1 MRSYIEKGFSLDGVH
16 SYRDIGVI
24 IPTPPQIYYPAKEKN
39 KEKLIGTNTMYDVS
53 KLMSGVQPY
62 SERRIKILINIIDHS
77 NLTVE
82 ATQRIADTVY
92 NWLYEP
98 AGKRRID
105 LDIEPHYYFMGEV
118 EDSNDFET
126 DLLEVGE
133 AEVFF
138 VCYPFRIGRELVS
151 DDVFRDFDLVN
162 GIRQTTTVSLPPIDQ
177 LLPFNELSVGS
188 RFNIGGWSQKFYNGP
203 VPTVFEQNQTW
214 TVGSIVT
221 TTDTAPSIYDSRAY
235 TTSENPEYMVR
246 AQDVVQA
253 LNPVPFELVN
263 PGANNIVP
271 DIGIRSITSPNY
283 LWQGF
288 TIEKNGIMYT
298 FKTSDGNGPIMKEIQ
313 NKSFVLTPGVNE
325 LKIYGSG
332 LELDFR
338 FREERL

>member
-1 MRSYIEKGFSLDGVH
+1 MDGVH

-24 IPTPPQIYYPAKEKN
+24 IPSPPQIYYPAKEKR

-53 KLMSGVQPY
+53 KLISGVQPY
-62 SERRIKILINIIDHS
+62 GERRIKIQINIIDHS

-82 ATQRIADTVY
+82 ATQRIADEVY

-98 AGKRRID
+98 SGKRRID

-126 DLLEVGE
+126 DLLEIGQ

-138 VCYPFRIGRELVS
+138 VCYPFRIGRELIS
-151 DDVFRDFDLVN
+151 DDVFRDFDLMN
-162 GIRQTTTVSLPPIDQ
+162 GIRQVTKVQLPSIDQ
-177 LLPFNELSVGS
+177 LQPFNALSVGDK
-188 RFNIGGWSQKFYNGP
+188 FNIGGWSQKFYKGP

-214 TVGSIVT
+214 TVGSIT
-221 TTDTAPSIYDSRAY
+221 TTDTGPGIYDTTAY
-235 TTSENPEYMVR
+235 TTSENPAYMVR

-253 LNPVPFELVN
+253 LKPVSFELVN
-263 PGANNIVP
+263 PGTNNVIP
-271 DIGIRSITSPNY
+271 DIGIRNVATSNL

-288 TIEKNGIMYT
+288 TIEKNGVMYT
-298 FKTSDGNGPIMKEIQ
+298 FKTVGANGSIMMEIQ
-313 NKSFVLTPGVNE
+313 NKSFVLTPGVNKI
-325 LKIYGSG
+325 KIYGSG

>member
-1 MRSYIEKGFSLDGVH
+1 MDGVH

-24 IPTPPQIYYPAKEKN
+24 IPSPPQIYYPAKEKR
-39 KEKLIGTNTMYDVS
+39 KEKLVGTNTMYDVS
-53 KLMSGVQPY
+53 KLISGVQPY
-62 SERRIKILINIIDHS
+62 SERRIKIQINIIDHS

-82 ATQRIADTVY
+82 ATQRIADEVF

-98 AGKRRID
+98 SGMRRID
-105 LDIEPHYYFMGEV
+105 LDIEPHFYFMGEV

-126 DLLEVGE
+126 DLLEVGY

-138 VCYPFRIGRELVS
+138 VCYPFRIGRELLS

-162 GIRQTTTVSLPPIDQ
+162 GIRQTTTVSLPPIEQ
-177 LLPFNELSVGS
+177 LLPFNELSVGDK
-188 RFNIGGWSQKFYNGP
+188 FNIGGWSQKFYKGP

-214 TVGSIVT
+214 TVGSVIT
-221 TTDTAPSIYDSRAY
+221 TTDTGSAIYDTRAY
-235 TTSENPEYMVR
+235 ATSENPEYKVR

-253 LNPVPFELVN
+253 LRPVSFDLVN
-263 PGANNIVP
+263 PGANNVVP

-313 NKSFVLTPGVNE
+313 NKSFVLTPGVNK
-325 LKIYGSG
+325 LKLYGSG